1 MKNTTNKTRPARPRL
16 DVLQEQKCGRKMRG
30 TYANTRNSAVKRS
43 RSKRGACDSSGG
55 LAARPQR
62 TRLWKIAK
70 HKTGFTVAELLIALA
85 ISAIL
90 LAAVAVAINGSA
102 INYQENEEMFKTI
115 NNARQALFRIT
126 TQLRTADAVDP
137 NSASTECS
145 FFTAAGE
152 DITYQY
158 RNAENKL
165 YLITNSDGQEYV
177 LCDNVTDMTFSRN
190 VVTEDSITKVK
201 SVQVVMTVQSGDTSR
216 TIASAAVV
224 RRNLN

>member
-1 MKNTTNKTRPARPRL
+1 MKNMTNKTHPVRPRL
-16 DVLQEQKCGRKMRG
+16 DAPQERERSQKIRG
-30 TYANTRNSAVKRS
+30 SYVSQRDSASKRS
-43 RSKRGACDSSGG
+43 RSKRGASDSSGG
-55 LAARPQR
+55 PAARPKLA
-62 TRLWKIAK
+62 RLWKIAK

-102 INYQENEEMFKTI
+102 INYQENENMFKAI
-115 NNARQALFRIT
+115 NNARQALFRMT

-137 NSASTECS
+137 NAITTECS
-145 FFTAAGE
+145 FFTATGE

-158 RNAENKL
+158 RSADNKL

-177 LCDNVTDMTFSRN
+177 LCDNVTAMTFTKN
-190 VVTEDSITKVK
+190 IVTEDAITKVK
-201 SVQVVMTVQSGDTSR
+201 SVQIVMTVQSGDTSR